1 LVFVPP
7 LISKM
12 SLRPEDQERLPPMK
26 SSEDVMEGQRLDDVR
41 QYRKYLVDTSTVKC
55 LVKMF
60 QHAAKTE
67 MRLPNPKLVE
77 QFLAGYT
84 DGNPDADEIRGLT
97 RENATLEEYNAMME
111 SQVQELEQQV
121 AREQRMCLARTIWGL
136 LLAGFPD
143 GQTDI
148 CLDDLYARLC
158 GKEVEKSTSRVLVD
172 LLRPERYMDTDF
184 SATRLSKEAFCSVI
198 ADNPVTHEQGMLLT
212 WLEEVLQPKME
223 TAEFLSESVFQADLM
238 DAIVESGLL
247 PHDLFLLADAVKL
260 EPGLLA
266 LLEAMADG
274 PQAPPALFIE
284 EDAPEGEEDAP
295 ED

>member
-1 LVFVPP
+1 
-7 LISKM
+7 M

-67 MRLPNPKLVE
+67 MRLPNPKLAQ

-84 DGNPDADEIRGLT
+84 EGNPDADEIRQLA
-97 RENATLEEYNAMME
+97 RENSTLKEYNAMLE

-121 AREQRMCLARTIWGL
+121 AREQRMCLARKIWKL
-136 LLAGFPD
+136 LLAGLPD

-148 CLDDLYARLC
+148 SLDDLYVRLC
-158 GKEVEKSTSRVLVD
+158 GKEVEQSTNRVLVD

-184 SATRLSKEAFCSVI
+184 SATRLSQEAFCSVI
-198 ADNPVTHEQGMLLT
+198 ADKPVTNEQGILLT

-223 TAEFLSESVFQADLM
+223 SAEFPSDGVFQTDLM

-260 EPGLLA
+260 EPGLIM
-266 LLEAMADG
+266 LLECMADG
-274 PQAPPALFIE
+274 PPAPPAPSVE
-284 EDAPEGEEDAP
+284 EDAPEGDEDVP